1 MSRLLLEVE
10 EEEEEVEEEVVE
22 VLGDVTTDHV
32 AVRGERG
39 ARWSSDM
46 AASPH

>member
-10 EEEEEVEEEVVE
+10 EEEEKEVE

-39 ARWSSDM
+39 ARWSSEV